1 MSFSALI
8 FWARAG
14 SPLTWMTHMGARRLV
29 TASSA
34 IATPMLLA
42 VAPRTHPPQVKPTIK
57 VATMQPA
64 HAQNTAVFVGRD
76 SLKRWL
82 KLRGL
87 FWSIVLSFDE
97 ADRCGVGDT
106 AELHGL
112 SLGERRR
119 PD

>member
-8 FWARAG
+8 FWALAG

-42 VAPRTHPPQVKPTIK
+42 VAPRTHPPQVKPTIR
-57 VATMQPA
+57 VATRQPA
-64 HAQNTAVFVGRD
+64 HAQKTAVFVGRE

-87 FWSIVLSFDE
+87 FGSIVLSFDR
-97 ADRCGVGDT
+97 ADRCGVGDV
-106 AELHGL
+106 AKLHGL
-112 SLGERRR
+112 ESRRA
-119 PD
+119 D